1 MSRTLAKS
9 TIASLRKTME
19 DERVKLLASI
29 AEHEQEIEDALQNES
44 ASERIPDPST
54 AEGGT
59 LSFEYEMARE
69 VDEQLADRIRQIDEA
84 FTRIDEGTY
93 GQCTDCGNDIPVER
107 LKFLP
112 HTALCV
118 DCARKRR

>member
-9 TIASLRKTME
+9 TVSKLRESME
-19 DERVKLLASI
+19 EERTKLVAAI
-29 AEHEQEIEDALQNES
+29 EEHEQEIEEALQSES
-44 ASERIPDPST
+44 SSERIPDPST

-84 FTRIDEGTY
+84 LARIEEGTY
-93 GQCTDCGNDIPVER
+93 GACTSCGNDIPIER
-107 LKFLP
+107 LRFLP
-112 HTALCV
+112 HAALCV

>member
-9 TIASLRKTME
+9 TVSKLRETME
-19 DERVKLLASI
+19 EERVKLVTAI
-29 AEHEQEIEDALQNES
+29 EEHEQEIEEALQSES
-44 ASERIPDPST
+44 SSERIPDPST

-84 FTRIDEGTY
+84 LARIDEGTY
-93 GQCTDCGNDIPVER
+93 GSCTSCGNAIPVER
-107 LKFLP
+107 LRFLP
-112 HTALCV
+112 HAALCV

>member
-1 MSRTLAKS
+1 MSRTLAK
-9 TIASLRKTME
+9 TTVAKLREAME
-19 DERVKLLASI
+19 EERAKLVESI
-29 AEHEQEIEDALQNES
+29 AEHEQEIEEALQSES
-44 ASERIPDPST
+44 SSERIPDPST

-84 FTRIDEGTY
+84 FARIDEGTY
-93 GQCTDCGNDIPVER
+93 GICTNCGNDIPVER
-107 LKFLP
+107 LRFLP
-112 HTALCV
+112 HAALCV

>member
-9 TIASLRKTME
+9 TTVKLKEAMQ
-19 DERVKLLASI
+19 DERAKLVESI

-84 FTRIDEGTY
+84 LQRIEDGTY
-93 GQCTDCGNDIPVER
+93 GSCTNCGNDIPVER
-107 LKFLP
+107 LRFLP
-112 HTALCV
+112 HASLCV